1 MQEDRSKYNPDR
13 ATVRDPAG
21 GANQIVVRDHNE
33 RLVLSMI
40 QRHGKLA
47 SADVARRS
55 GLSAQTVS
63 VIIRALERDGLLI
76 RGDPVR
82 GNVGKP
88 SVPISLNPSGAYA
101 YGLKIGR
108 RSSDLLLL
116 DFTGSVRQR
125 VSQTY
130 AYPTPGKVMAFV
142 RKGYAQL
149 TAARSAIPAA
159 RVSGIGIAAPY
170 QLWKWLDS
178 ANAPEAQMSA
188 WKGFDLAGEIGAA
201 TGLTALLANDATCAC
216 AAEHFLGRGREL
228 ADFAYF
234 FIGSFIGGGVVL
246 NHAVYAG
253 RTSNAGA
260 FGTLPVRDTSKPDHQ
275 LIQNASI
282 YRLEQRLAAA
292 GRDAAPLW
300 EDDGDWSGFD
310 RELDDW
316 IVETARYLAVATVA
330 VSSVI
335 DFEAILIEG
344 LFPRAIRTRL
354 VNETTRRLADVDTQ
368 GIELPHILE
377 ATIGADAKATGAGC
391 LPIFSQYFFGRPG
404 FLSR

>member
-1 MQEDRSKYNPDR
+1 MKEDQKEPENHRTN
-13 ATVRDPAG
+13 VRDPAG
-21 GANQIVVRDHNE
+21 GANQTGVRDHNE

-40 QRHGKLA
+40 QRHGALA
-47 SADVARRS
+47 SAVIARRS
-55 GLSAQTVS
+55 GMSPQTVS
-63 VIIRALERDGLLI
+63 VIIRALERDGLLS

-82 GNVGKP
+82 GKVGKP
-88 SVPISLNPSGAYA
+88 SVPISLDPSGAYA

-116 DFTGSVRQR
+116 DLTGSVRRR
-125 VSQTY
+125 VSRTY
-130 AYPTPGKVMAFV
+130 AYPTPEKVMAFV
-142 RKGYAQL
+142 RDGYAKL
-149 TAARSAIPAA
+149 ATGLAAVPAA

-170 QLWKWLDS
+170 QLWQWLDS
-178 ANAPEAQMSA
+178 VNAPEARMRA
-188 WKGFDLAGEIGAA
+188 WKGFDLTGAVGAA

-246 NHAVYAG
+246 NHAVHAG
-253 RTSNAGA
+253 RTGNAGA

-292 GRDAAPLW
+292 GHDAARLW

-310 RELDDW
+310 RELDAW
-316 IVETARYLAVATVA
+316 ITETARYLAVAAVA
-330 VSSVI
+330 VCSVI
-335 DFEAILIEG
+335 DFEAVLIEG
-344 LFPRAIRTRL
+344 LFPRPIRTRL
-354 VNETTRRLADVDTQ
+354 VAEATRRLADIDTQ
-368 GIELPHILE
+368 GIAVPRILE
-377 ATIGADAKATGAGC
+377 ATIGADAKAIGAGC
-391 LPIFSQYFFGRPG
+391 LPIFSQYFLGRSG
-404 FLSR
+404 FLPR